1 MKANKAVRMGD
12 NLVGIEINTTQDVV
26 KAQAAGLELVD
37 KDGWGYDYTT
47 DDEETGE
54 EVDPTEKEI
63 FDRITKDI
71 ADGKEVYACMT
82 LANDWCVQENAKTTM
97 RTNFYVGQ
105 EVYLMRNNKIVTDEI
120 IYIDLVKSKNGE
132 ECKLV
137 LGGDQG
143 HYTKAKFVF
152 PSKEKLIE
160 SLMAE

>member
-1 MKANKAVRMGD
+1 MKTEDAVRMSD
-12 NLVGIEINTTQDVV
+12 NLVGIEVHTIQDVV
-26 KAQAAGLELVD
+26 KAQAAGLVFVN
-37 KDGWGYDYTT
+37 KDGIGYEYWIE
-47 DDEETGE
+47 DEESGE
-54 EVDPTEKEI
+54 EREPTEQEI
-63 FDRITKDI
+63 FDRITKDL
-71 ADGKEVYACMT
+71 AEDSEVYACMYI
-82 LANDWCVQENAKTTM
+82 ANDWCVQENAKTTM

>member
-1 MKANKAVRMGD
+1 MKTEDAVRMSD
-12 NLVGIEINTTQDVV
+12 NLVGIEVHTIQDVV
-26 KAQAAGLELVD
+26 KAQAAGLVFVN
-37 KDGWGYDYTT
+37 KDGIGYEYWIE
-47 DDEETGE
+47 DEVSGE
-54 EVDPTEKEI
+54 EREPTEQEI
-63 FDRITKDI
+63 FDRITKDL
-71 ADGKEVYACMT
+71 AEDSEVYACMYI
-82 LANDWCVQENAKTTM
+82 ANDWCVQENAKTTM
-97 RTNFYVGQ
+97 STNFYVGQ